1 VKTNE
6 TTSDGKLVILKAVTK
21 DENKSPIVNDVL
33 YSWGDRTVIT
43 IADDVHY
50 SADANAPRS
59 EYRSDG
65 TFKDYRD
72 FASNEKLSAKLKEMK
87 LRPTSCPNIFCQQ
100 VADDGTYNNQKHY
113 YWNND
118 K

>member
-1 VKTNE
+1 MTLIPGIYYISCPSEGTYKPSTQEEITTTTTGE
-6 TTSDGKLVILKAVTK
+6 TS
-21 DENKSPIVNDVL
+21 
-33 YSWGDRTVIT
+33 T
-43 IADDVHY
+43 IHTWY
-50 SADANAPRS
+50 PTPRS
-59 EYRSDG
+59 EYRANG
-65 TFKDYRD
+65 TFKDYKD
-72 FASNEKLSAKLKEMK
+72 YEEINKTLSLKLKEMK

>member
-1 VKTNE
+1 MTLIPGVYYLSCPKEGTYDTPTE
-6 TTSDGKLVILKAVTK
+6 EEKVEVTT
-21 DENKSPIVNDVL
+21 DVDSTIHTW
-33 YSWGDRTVIT
+33 YPTPRT
-43 IADDVHY
+43 
-50 SADANAPRS
+50 
-59 EYRSDG
+59 EYRANG
-65 TFKDYRD
+65 TFKDYKD
-72 FASNEKLSAKLKEMK
+72 FEEINKPLSAKLKEMK

>member
-1 VKTNE
+1 MTLIPGVYYLSCPKEVTFKASTEKEEASEVSTNVAS
-6 TTSDGKLVILKAVTK
+6 TNHTWYPT
-21 DENKSPIVNDVL
+21 P
-33 YSWGDRTVIT
+33 RT
-43 IADDVHY
+43 
-50 SADANAPRS
+50 
-59 EYRSDG
+59 EYRSNG

-72 FASNEKLSAKLKEMK
+72 FEEINAALSAKLKEMK

-113 YWNND
+113 YWDND